1 MSVALRKQLALKP
14 ARPETS
20 FGPFRLLHALPWLIL
35 AAAMR
40 VIAWGGGGAALPA
53 LIVADIAILLAFFA
67 TAQRSI
73 EVAGGQSS
81 LGELTLV
88 EQIRFA
94 FSILWRVALMMI
106 TAAVV
111 ASAAGFT
118 DFAPHLLAGLDG
130 MAFDQHTQLGRFWS
144 AGIAA
149 LVLLIIVHAERG
161 NGEIALFAALAE
173 FARRAAMARG
183 RRDRARPRQHRARLR
198 PERSFA
204 RQSWCTGIRSS
215 ASQFTK
221 NLIYFVF
228 VFSFGDAAA
237 VDHTDDPDPRAEAVI
252 HIRD

>member
-81 LGELTLV
+81 LGELTFV

-149 LVLLIIVHAERG
+149 LVLLIIVHAERN

-173 FARRAAMARG
+173 FARRAAWLGAAVIVLGLVNIALGFGQEVVRKTILVYW
-183 RRDRARPRQHRARLR
+183 H
-198 PERSFA
+198 
-204 RQSWCTGIRSS
+204 TSS

-228 VFSFGDAAA
+228 VFSFAMLRLWITLTILTLGLKQSY
-237 VDHTDDPDPRAEAVI
+237 
-252 HIRD
+252 IRD